1 MALETEIARYE
12 ELLPE
17 LLKSSEG
24 KIAVIKGRELLGT
37 FDSMDAAYEA
47 LLPRYGFEQWLMR
60 PIETQRPVY
69 DLTNL
74 HFGLI
79 SVKR

>member
-24 KIAVIKGRELLGT
+24 KIAVIKGRDLLGT
-37 FDSMDAAYEA
+37 FNSMNEAYET
-47 LLPRYGFEQWLMR
+47 LLPKYGFEQWLMR
-60 PIETQRPVY
+60 PIEARRPIY